1 MAEVLK
7 TGQVLTT
14 GQVLERSPVLKP
26 VKGPWAVDRLMLT
39 YLAGTSALLIAFWS
53 DVAEAPVLMGLHA
66 VAASLIVLAWRSV
79 GRLSWYFRHWYALPL
94 VSLCYREMSILIPA
108 VWGRSFDG
116 LLADLDFAIWR
127 TNPTVWLERI
137 QTPNLTEF
145 LQIVYT
151 LFVPVVLLVP
161 SLLWVNRRYKEF
173 RYCAFLIALGFM
185 VTYVGYLMVPA
196 RGPRYLLDSLQ
207 HQPLEGRWFFHW
219 MRATLDQIESVNY
232 DCFPSGH
239 TELTILAWWSSRQIS
254 KRLGWVYFVYTLCI
268 IFATVY
274 LRYHYTIDL
283 AAGAL
288 AAAFLILRAP
298 MLYRRLGGEPSAEG
312 DAQAGGGS
320 AKSGKGREEQVG
332 TRGRSGG

>member
-1 MAEVLK
+1 MVQGGGLADLLKPAQALK
-7 TGQVLTT
+7 T
-14 GQVLERSPVLKP
+14 PM
-26 VKGPWAVDRLMLT
+26 GPWPVDRLMLT
-39 YLAGTSALLIAFWS
+39 YLAGTTGLLIAYWR
-53 DVAEAPVLMGLHA
+53 DVLEAPLLLAVHAAAVGLI
-66 VAASLIVLAWRSV
+66 LLAWRSE
-79 GRLSWYFRHWYALPL
+79 GRLSWYFRHWYPLPL
-94 VSLCYREMSILIPA
+94 VSFCYREMSILIPA

-161 SLLWVNRRYKEF
+161 LVLWITGRFKEF
-173 RYCAFLIALGFM
+173 RYCAFLIALGFV

-196 RGPRYLLDSLQ
+196 RGPRYLLDPLQ
-207 HQPLEGRWFFHW
+207 HHALEGRWFFHW
-219 MRATLDQIESVNY
+219 MRSTLDRIESVHY

-254 KRLGWVYFVYTLCI
+254 KRLGWVYFAYTLCI

-274 LRYHYTIDL
+274 LRYHYTLDL

-288 AAAFLILRAP
+288 AAAFLIRRAP
-298 MLYRRLGGEPSAEG
+298 ALYGRLGGEPAL
-312 DAQAGGGS
+312 AG
-320 AKSGKGREEQVG
+320 SGKARGSEATGSQGREEQVG